1 MRLFYLN
8 DGKINVLIFTE
19 YFMVMKG
26 KKGVILGIAN
36 KKSIAY
42 GIAKAC
48 QEQGAQMAI
57 TFLNERFEQ
66 KLAPIAEELECGA
79 RFYPCDVSKPDEIK
93 ALKASLEKDMGKIDF
108 IVHSIAFAPKEGLS
122 GRFMDVSKEAFDVA
136 MDISVYSLIE
146 IVRELKPILSSSSS
160 VLTLS
165 YYGGVKY
172 IPNYNLMGVAKAA
185 LEMTTKYL
193 AEDLG
198 KDGIRVNAIS
208 AGPIKTLAAAGIGDF
223 SFMLK
228 WNQAHSPL
236 RENVSIEQVG
246 NSGMYLLSDLSS
258 GVTGEIH
265 YVDAGYNIMGM
276 PAVAFDENGKPKI
289 AWNGE

>member
-1 MRLFYLN
+1 M
-8 DGKINVLIFTE
+8 I
-19 YFMVMKG
+19 MKG

-48 QEQGAQMAI
+48 EEQGATVAI
-57 TFLNERFEQ
+57 TFLNERFQE
-66 KLAPIAEELECGA
+66 KLAPIADELNCSE
-79 RFYPCDVSKPDEIK
+79 RLYPCDVSKPEEIV
-93 ALKASLEKDMGKIDF
+93 ALRESLKKDLGEIDF

-122 GRFMDVSKEAFDVA
+122 GRFVDISKEAFDIA

-146 IVRELKPILSSSSS
+146 LARELKPIMSKSSSI
-160 VLTLS
+160 LTLS

-172 IPNYNLMGVAKAA
+172 IPNYNLMGIAKAT
-185 LEMTTKYL
+185 LEMTVKYL

-228 WNQAHSPL
+228 WNAAHAPL
-236 RENVSIEQVG
+236 KENVTIEQVG

-265 YVDAGYNIMGM
+265 YVDGGYNIMGM
-276 PAVAFDENGKPKI
+276 PAVIFDENGKPHI
-289 AWNGE
+289 AWNGEN

>member
-1 MRLFYLN
+1 
-8 DGKINVLIFTE
+8 
-19 YFMVMKG
+19 MVMQG

-42 GIAKAC
+42 GIAEAC
-48 QEQGAQMAI
+48 RKQGAEVAI
-57 TFLNERFEQ
+57 TFLNERFGE
-66 KLAPIAEELECGA
+66 KLAPIADELGCGGK
-79 RFYPCDVSKPDEIK
+79 FYPCDVSNPSEII
-93 ALKASLEKDMGKIDF
+93 ALRESLKKDFGEIDF
-108 IVHSIAFAPKEGLS
+108 IVHSIAFAPKDGLT
-122 GRFMDVSKEAFDVA
+122 GRFVDIPKESFAIA

-146 IVRELKPILSSSSS
+146 LARELKPIMSNNSSI
-160 VLTLS
+160 LTLS

-208 AGPIKTLAAAGIGDF
+208 AGPMKTLASAGIGEF
-223 SFMLK
+223 GFMLK
-228 WNQAHSPL
+228 WNAAHSPL
-236 RENVSIEQVG
+236 KQNITLEQVG

-276 PAVAFDENGKPKI
+276 PSTMADENGKVKL

>member
-1 MRLFYLN
+1 M
-8 DGKINVLIFTE
+8 I
-19 YFMVMKG
+19 MKG

-48 QEQGAQMAI
+48 QEQGAEMAI

-66 KLAPIAEELECGA
+66 KLVPIAEDLGCGA
-79 RFYPCDVSKPDEIK
+79 KLYPCDVSKPEEIK
-93 ALKASLEKDMGKIDF
+93 ALKESLEKDMGEIDF

-122 GRFMDVSKEAFDVA
+122 GRFYDISKEAFDVA

-223 SFMLK
+223 GFMLK
-228 WNQAHSPL
+228 WNAAHSPMK
-236 RENVSIEQVG
+236 ENVTINQVG

-258 GVTGEIH
+258 GVTGEVH

-276 PAVAFDENGKPKI
+276 PAVKFDDAGKPHI
-289 AWNGE
+289 AWNGEK

>member
-1 MRLFYLN
+1 
-8 DGKINVLIFTE
+8 
-19 YFMVMKG
+19 MKG

-48 QEQGAQMAI
+48 QEQGAKMAI
-57 TFLNERFEQ
+57 TYLNERFEK
-66 KLAPIAEELECGA
+66 KLAPIAEELECGTKL
-79 RFYPCDVSKPDEIK
+79 YPCDVSKPEEIV
-93 ALKASLEKDMGKIDF
+93 ALRDALQVDMGEIDF

-122 GRFMDVSKEAFDVA
+122 GRFMDVSKDAFNIA

-146 IVRELKPILSSSSS
+146 LARELKPIMSKKASI
-160 VLTLS
+160 LTLS
-165 YYGGVKY
+165 YYGGEKY
-172 IPNYNLMGVAKAA
+172 IPNYNLMGIAKAS
-185 LEMTTKYL
+185 LEMTVKYL

-223 SFMLK
+223 AFMLK
-228 WNQAHSPL
+228 WNAAHAPL
-236 RENVSIEQVG
+236 KSNVSISEVG

-265 YVDAGYNIMGM
+265 FVDAGYNIMGM
-276 PAVAFDENGKPKI
+276 PAVEFDENGKPHI
-289 AWNGE
+289 AWNGETK

>member
-1 MRLFYLN
+1 M
-8 DGKINVLIFTE
+8 I
-19 YFMVMKG
+19 MKG

-57 TFLNERFEQ
+57 TFLNERFES
-66 KLAPIAEELECGA
+66 KLAPIAEDLDCGA
-79 RFYPCDVSKPDEIK
+79 RLYPCDVSKPEEIK
-93 ALKASLEKDMGKIDF
+93 ALKESLEKDMGEIDF

-122 GRFMDVSKEAFDVA
+122 GRFMDIPKEAFDVA
-136 MDISVYSLIE
+136 MDVSVYSLIE

-208 AGPIKTLAAAGIGDF
+208 AGPIKTLASAGIGDF
-223 SFMLK
+223 GFMLK

-236 RENVSIEQVG
+236 KENVTINQVG

-276 PAVAFDENGKPKI
+276 PAVKFDENGKPKI
-289 AWNGE
+289 AWNGEK

>member
-1 MRLFYLN
+1 M
-8 DGKINVLIFTE
+8 I
-19 YFMVMKG
+19 MKG
-26 KKGVILGIAN
+26 KKGVVLGIAN

-57 TFLNERFEQ
+57 TFLNERFEK
-66 KLAPIAEELECGA
+66 KLAPVADELGCEG
-79 RFYPCDVSKPDEIK
+79 RFYPCDVSKPEEIK
-93 ALKASLEKDMGKIDF
+93 ALRESLEKDFGQIDF

-122 GRFMDVSKEAFDVA
+122 GRFMDISKEAFDVA

-146 IVRELKPILSSSSS
+146 IIRELKPILSDNAS

-185 LEMTTKYL
+185 LEMTVKYL

-198 KDGIRVNAIS
+198 RDGVRVNAIS

-228 WNQAHSPL
+228 WNAAHAPL
-236 RENVSIEQVG
+236 KKNVTIEEVG

-258 GVTGEIH
+258 AVTGEIH
-265 YVDAGYNIMGM
+265 YVDGGFNIMGM
-276 PAVAFDENGKPKI
+276 PAVEFDENGKPTI
-289 AWNGE
+289 AWNGESK

>member
-1 MRLFYLN
+1 
-8 DGKINVLIFTE
+8 
-19 YFMVMKG
+19 MVMNG

-48 QEQGAQMAI
+48 REQGAEVAI
-57 TFLNERFEQ
+57 TFLNERFEK
-66 KLAPIAEELECGA
+66 KLTPIADELECGS
-79 RFYPCDVSKPDEIK
+79 RLYPCDVSNPQEIVDLRES
-93 ALKASLEKDMGKIDF
+93 LKKDMGEIDF

-122 GRFMDVSKEAFDVA
+122 GRFSDVSKEAFDVA

-146 IVRELKPILSSSSS
+146 LARELKPIMSKSSSI
-160 VLTLS
+160 LTLS

-172 IPNYNLMGVAKAA
+172 IPNYNLMGIAKAT
-185 LEMTTKYL
+185 LEMTVKYL

-198 KDGIRVNAIS
+198 RDGIRVNAIS

-228 WNQAHSPL
+228 WNSAHSPL
-236 RENVSIEQVG
+236 KENVSIAQVG

-265 YVDAGYNIMGM
+265 YVDGGYNIMGM
-276 PAVAFDENGKPKI
+276 PAVEFDENGKPHI
-289 AWNGE
+289 AWNGESK